1 MITPKNENVKHVT
14 TRLRGKSQLTAG
26 KGEKTRHAKSRAAEL
41 KSPRSTPIKALP
53 TIIENALTGDINVSS
68 KHLKNK
74 RSTCNFKPEVLKAVV
89 IAVSAKIPGTTN

>member
-1 MITPKNENVKHVT
+1 MTPKNENVKQVKI
-14 TRLRGKSQLTAG
+14 RLSGKSKLTSG

-41 KSPRSTPIKALP
+41 KSPRNTPIRALP
-53 TIIENALTGDINVSS
+53 IIIEKALTGDIKVSS

-89 IAVSAKIPGTTN
+89 IAVSAKIPGITN